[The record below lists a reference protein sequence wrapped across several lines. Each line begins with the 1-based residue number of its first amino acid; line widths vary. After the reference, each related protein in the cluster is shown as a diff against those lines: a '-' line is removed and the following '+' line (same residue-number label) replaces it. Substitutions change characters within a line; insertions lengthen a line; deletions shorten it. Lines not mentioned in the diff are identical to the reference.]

1 MSSKQ
6 PRERKAVGAPAG
18 PETLSIAVLL
28 RCLRDATQDIWLFCD
43 FVRAAA
49 MPRAVPRTLGR

>member
-6 PRERKAVGAPAG
+6 PRERKAVGAPTARD
-18 PETLSIAVLL
+18 PVIAVLL
-28 RCLRDATQDIWLFCD
+28 RCLGDATQDIWLFYD

-49 MPRAVPRTLGR
+49 MPRAVPRTLAR